1 MGSRNY
7 TVRAAQAAA
16 VSETFSAFRVSRIA
30 AALAVGLAAWGAAQA
45 APPVEWAK
53 GRVIVQVRPG
63 LSDAELEKVLKPHGG
78 AAKRLGQSTLFVI
91 TLPPTQ
97 SEVAVAALLA
107 HNPHFKFAELDYRVA
122 PNMAANDPYAGSAWH
137 LSKIGAPT
145 AWDVSVGSGVTVAV
159 LDSGVDPTHPDLS
172 TRLVPGWNFYDNNSN
187 TSDVY
192 GHGTQ
197 VAGGVAATI
206 NNSIGVASVAGQ
218 ASIMPIRVTDTSG
231 AGYTSMIANGLTY
244 AADRGVRVANISF
257 ANQPSRSAV
266 VSAAQYMKDKGGL
279 VFVAAGNSGISE
291 PFTPTTSMIPV
302 SATDGNDVK
311 ASWSSYGSYVAL
323 SAPGVGIY
331 TTTRG
336 GGYTAASGTSIAT
349 PVAAG
354 VAALTMAARPSLKNT
369 EVESILF
376 SSATD
381 LGTAG
386 RDTYYGHGRVDAG
399 RSVSAALSFVSTAD
413 TQAPTVAIAAPLGS
427 ATVSGTTTVD
437 VTAADNVGVSRVDLL
452 VNGAKFATD
461 TSAPFGFSWNT
472 TGVANGM
479 ASLVAVAY
487 DAAGNSTS
495 STTVSINVAN
505 NVVADTTPPVVSIN
519 NPVNGSKVS
528 GNVSISISASDNG
541 GSAGISQKLLI
552 NGVQV
557 ASSTGGS
564 LSYNWNTRKIA
575 AGTYSISAVV
585 CDAAGNSTTKAIS
598 VSR

>member
-1 MGSRNY
+1 MESTKHR
-7 TVRAAQAAA
+7 VQPAQVAVVSKKFTALRLSAA
-16 VSETFSAFRVSRIA
+16 V
-30 AALAVGLAAWGAAQA
+30 AVGLAGWGGAVQA
-45 APPVEWAK
+45 APAEEWAK
-53 GRVIVQVRPG
+53 GRVIVQARAG
-63 LSDAELEKVLKPHGG
+63 LTEAELGKIVKLHGG
-78 AAKRLGQSTLFVI
+78 AARRMGRSTLFVI

-107 HNPHFKFAELDYRVA
+107 RNPHFKFAELDYKFA
-122 PNMAANDPYAGSAWH
+122 PNLAANDPYAGSAWH
-137 LSKIGAPT
+137 LSKIGAPN
-145 AWDVSVGSGVTVAV
+145 AWDVSLGFGVTVAV

-172 TRLVPGWNFYDNNSN
+172 TRLVPGWNFYDNNAD

-206 NNSIGVASVAGQ
+206 NNGIGVASVAGQ
-218 ASIMPIRVTDTSG
+218 ASIMPIRVTDTAG
-231 AGYTSMIANGLTY
+231 AGYSSMIANGLTY

-279 VFVAAGNSGISE
+279 VFVAAGNSGINE

-354 VAALTMAARPSLKNT
+354 VAALTIAARLTLKNT

-376 SSATD
+376 SSSTD

-386 RDTYYGHGRVDAG
+386 RDDLYGHGRVDAG
-399 RSVSAALSFVSTAD
+399 RSVSAALSYVSTAD
-413 TQAPTVAIAAPLGS
+413 TQAPSVAIAAPLGS

-452 VNGAKFATD
+452 VNGVKFATD
-461 TSAPFGFSWNT
+461 TSAPFGFSWST
-472 TGVANGM
+472 TGLSNGM

-487 DAAGNSTS
+487 DAAGNSKS
-495 STTVSINVAN
+495 STTVSVNVAN
-505 NVVADTTPPVVSIN
+505 NVVADTLAPMVTIS

-528 GNVSISISASDNG
+528 GTVSIVVSASDNSA
-541 GSAGISQKLLI
+541 SAGISQKLLI

-575 AGTYSISAVV
+575 AGAYSISAVV
-585 CDAAGNSTTKAIS
+585 CDAAGNTTTKALS
-598 VSR
+598 VTR